1 MKVHFKF
8 LATLGLILFSNGS
21 YSSGKY
27 IGLNQDQVSA
37 LGGNELGSGMWGDS
51 LALDIRIFDGKTNIF
66 LIEFYGEYVQQPNG
80 SKRRSSRTTDFLAV
94 DVSKDERISDGG
106 SFRCLDGE
114 KSVIGAFKK
123 SAAKEHGRFSA
134 SRAWKI
140 DEISKKILPLASVK
154 SVTCDWS
161 RNGDEEFP
169 KNL

>member
-8 LATLGLILFSNGS
+8 LAIAGVILFSNIS
-21 YSSGKY
+21 HSSGKY
-27 IGLNQDQVSA
+27 IGLNQDQVGA
-37 LGGNELGSGMWGDS
+37 LGGNELGGGMWGES
-51 LALDIRIFDGKTNIF
+51 LALDIRFLDGKTNIF
-66 LIEFYGEYVQQPNG
+66 LIEFYGDFAQLSNG
-80 SKRRSSRTTDFLAV
+80 SKRRSSRTTDFLAI
-94 DVSKDERISDGG
+94 DLGKDERISDGS

-123 SAAKEHGRFSA
+123 SAAKEKGRFPA

-140 DEISKKILPLASVK
+140 DQTSKKILPLASLK
-154 SVTCDWS
+154 SVTCDWF